1 MKRYITIVIA
11 ILVAFSLSAQMQTFV
26 KRQADSLQTY
36 HGPRVGVVLGGGGA
50 KGAAHIGVLKYL
62 EEMGIPVSFV
72 TGTSMG
78 SIIGGLYALGY
89 EPDELTSVISSV
101 DWTRLM
107 SNAIE
112 RRLLSN
118 EQRFYADRELLS
130 VPFGSGDMGFAR
142 ENLINSLPASL
153 INSSNIQN
161 LFGRLSVGYTDS
173 MDFNKLPIPY
183 ACVATDIITGDSV
196 VIHSGSFPMAIR
208 SSMAIPG
215 IFSPVKW
222 GKYLLAD
229 GGLVNNFPVD
239 VCKRMGADIVIGVEV
254 AGDLADNASKLQS
267 LPQMLSQYMAL
278 STKGDR
284 YQHRDMCDVY
294 IHPDVSGYNMLSFN
308 AESIDSLVAR
318 GYRQAAEHHTEL
330 QAIKERLEKYGH
342 SGKHLQ
348 SPRATKILDGDSVH
362 LRRVNYHGVSGRD
375 MRLLNSTN
383 NIVRRGICTVDD
395 LEAFVSAMR
404 GTGVYKNVHYILRK
418 TGADDVYDLEVTL
431 EPAKPHRIGFGF
443 RFDTEESAAILFHF
457 GYNELRP
464 MGFKALLD
472 IDFTYNFGIDGR
484 VMWSTGSFGDFNLD
498 YKLSQVQFALRNSTT
513 YSYEAVQQRLR
524 LYYSYSN
531 IPGLTFKIG
540 GIGHTVVNPDY
551 IRNRSLFELDGSDYR
566 SSTIGLF
573 ASLDFDNRD
582 DAYFPTKGI
591 AMGLEGEVRYLYAKP
606 YPTYIYDE
614 VGDLIDEIEY
624 PAAIQYPAFKTARS
638 YVKSAISIGS
648 RFSILPSAGARVFFD
663 RDYSSNLPYHEN
675 MFGGAFDHRYV
686 DQQFAFIGIPGPMIA
701 NNLMALGRIDLRYRI
716 GKNFFVSAI
725 ANVLYTKS
733 LFNSPK
739 HFYFFETWPNN
750 DTYYW
755 DEPDYDFETYMPN
768 TQRWV
773 RGFGLE
779 VAYKSLIGPISF
791 DLMWNDVTKRAS
803 AYFNIGY
810 FF

>member
-11 ILVAFSLSAQMQTFV
+11 LLVAFSLSAQTQTFV

-472 IDFTYNFGIDGR
+472 LDLTHNFALDLR
-484 VMWSTGSFGDFNLD
+484 LLWSTGKWGDINLD
-498 YKLSQVQFALRNSTT
+498 YSLSQIQFMQRNGMVFN
-513 YSYEAVQQRLR
+513 YSAVQQRLR

-531 IPGLTFKIG
+531 IPNLSFKTGAVGQTF
-540 GIGHTVVNPDY
+540 VSVDY
-551 IRNRSLFELDGSDYR
+551 LRSRSLFELDASFAR
-566 SSTIGLF
+566 NTTFGLF
-573 ASLDFDNRD
+573 ASLQYDNRD

-591 AMGLEGEVRYLYAKP
+591 AAGIEAETRLKYTRHPEIDPNTGDAIEGKYYS
-606 YPTYIYDE
+606 
-614 VGDLIDEIEY
+614 EIVY
-624 PAAIQYPAFKTARS
+624 PAYKTLRAYFKPT
-638 YVKSAISIGS
+638 IGIGS
-648 RFSILPSAGARVFFD
+648 RFAFLPSVGGRVFFD
-663 RDYSSNLPYHEN
+663 RECDIDMPYHEN
-675 MFGGAFDHRYV
+675 MFGGLFDRRYI
-686 DQQFAFIGIPGPMIA
+686 DHQFAFVGTAGPMFA
-701 NNLMALGRIDLRYRI
+701 NDLMLIGRIDLRYRI
-716 GKNFFVSAI
+716 SKNIFVSAI
-725 ANVLYTKS
+725 ANVLYT
-733 LFNSPK
+733 NSVNKLERPVLS
-739 HFYFFETWPNN
+739 TWPNDDDPIWN
-750 DTYYW
+750 
-755 DEPDYDFETYMPN
+755 EPLDVVESIVPN
-768 TQRWV
+768 TEFWI

>member
-11 ILVAFSLSAQMQTFV
+11 ILVAFSLSAQTQTLV

-254 AGDLADNASKLQS
+254 AGDLADNADFYIAGAKLEGGK
-267 LPQMLSQYMAL
+267 LL
-278 STKGDR
+278 T
-284 YQHRDMCDVY
+284 
-294 IHPDVSGYNMLSFN
+294 SG
-308 AESIDSLVAR
+308 
-318 GYRQAAEHHTEL
+318 
-330 QAIKERLEKYGH
+330 
-342 SGKHLQ
+342 
-348 SPRATKILDGDSVH
+348 
-362 LRRVNYHGVSGRD
+362 
-375 MRLLNSTN
+375 
-383 NIVRRGICTVDD
+383 
-395 LEAFVSAMR
+395 
-404 GTGVYKNVHYILRK
+404 
-418 TGADDVYDLEVTL
+418 
-431 EPAKPHRIGFGF
+431 
-443 RFDTEESAAILFHF
+443 
-457 GYNELRP
+457 
-464 MGFKALLD
+464 
-472 IDFTYNFGIDGR
+472 GR
-484 VMWSTGSFGDFNLD
+484 VLNVVATAPTL
-498 YKLSQVQFALRNSTT
+498 K
-513 YSYEAVQQRLR
+513 EA
-524 LYYSYSN
+524 
-531 IPGLTFKIG
+531 I
-540 GIGHTVVNPDY
+540 
-551 IRNRSLFELDGSDYR
+551 
-566 SSTIGLF
+566 
-573 ASLDFDNRD
+573 D
-582 DAYFPTKGI
+582 DAYKATKSI
-591 AMGLEGEVRYLYAKP
+591 TFENAYC
-606 YPTYIYDE
+606 
-614 VGDLIDEIEY
+614 
-624 PAAIQYPAFKTARS
+624 RS
-638 YVKSAISIGS
+638 DIGQ
-648 RFSILPSAGARVFFD
+648 R
-663 RDYSSNLPYHEN
+663 
-675 MFGGAFDHRYV
+675 
-686 DQQFAFIGIPGPMIA
+686 
-701 NNLMALGRIDLRYRI
+701 ALQA
-716 GKNFFVSAI
+716 VSA
-725 ANVLYTKS
+725 
-733 LFNSPK
+733 
-739 HFYFFETWPNN
+739 E
-750 DTYYW
+750 
-755 DEPDYDFETYMPN
+755 
-768 TQRWV
+768 
-773 RGFGLE
+773 
-779 VAYKSLIGPISF
+779 
-791 DLMWNDVTKRAS
+791 
-803 AYFNIGY
+803 
-810 FF
+810 